1 LLKQNHHR
9 LNLGNIYQKL
19 FGTAIVSLGCW
30 GQSLPSIANPATR
43 NFQPQS
49 EFKQAVTT
57 AEKPTDWHPTTP
69 YSLRLV
75 RTTLPRIANRR
86 SHLVV
91 QSPAQSQTQPSPN
104 NSIDLSPELINGSPV
119 LQKWLKGIPDV
130 LDDIKNDPSFRTRV
144 KVGYSQYP
152 STGQS
157 GGFNLTVDDVFF
169 GRSGL
174 SVSANYDSAFNGN
187 RSAYGVDAQ
196 YYLLPLGGYINVTPL
211 VGFRYLQ
218 TDKYSRDG
226 LNLGV
231 KLMLVPSRGGGA
243 DIALSQSWVGLG
255 SNTETGLTTLSV
267 GYAITNNL
275 RLSTDIQQQNAKENY
290 DSRVGFGVEWMP

>member
-1 LLKQNHHR
+1 MLKQNHHS

-19 FGTAIVSLGCW
+19 FGAAIVCLGCW
-30 GQSLPSIANPATR
+30 GQSLPGIANPAPG
-43 NFQPQS
+43 NFQHQS
-49 EFKQAVTT
+49 EFRQAVPA
-57 AEKPTDWHPTTP
+57 AENPTDWHPTTP
-69 YSLRLV
+69 YNLHLV
-75 RTTLPRIANRR
+75 RTTLPLVNRG
-86 SHLVV
+86 SNLVA
-91 QSPAQSQTQPSPN
+91 QITQSQTQPSPN

-152 STGQS
+152 STGKA
-157 GGFNLTVDDVFF
+157 GGFNLAVDDVFL

-174 SVSANYDSAFNGN
+174 SVSANYDNVFNGN

-211 VGFRYLQ
+211 VGFRHLQ